1 MSTSSS
7 PNGQRTIYFDCY
19 SGASGDMILGALLD
33 CGVPQQELE
42 RLLKGLDLPGWRLEV
57 SKVKRHALCGTD
69 LAVLAEQSSE
79 HRGLAEIAR
88 IINSSTI
95 PPAIKEKSLAIF
107 RNLAEAEAA
116 VHGTTVDKVH
126 FHEVG
131 AVDAIIDI
139 VGSVAALYLLNINSL
154 YCSPLPLGRG
164 TVQTAHG
171 LIPLPGPAVFK
182 LLQKRRVPLYGVDAT
197 WELVTPTGA
206 AILTTLADG
215 FGPLPPLTVET
226 VGYGAGKH
234 DPGYPNFLRVIAGTL
249 NHAAPGPI
257 ERVVEMESNI
267 DDLNPEIYG
276 YLMEKL
282 LEAGALD
289 VYFTPIQMK
298 KNRPAVK
305 VAVLA
310 APSRLDSLMEIMF
323 AETSTLGVRIFEGS
337 KWMRPRSVQTVQTEW
352 GPVRLKIA
360 PGTEGSRPQH
370 VAPEYDD
377 CREIALRTGLPLK
390 EIYSRVEY
398 LWQQGKLNN
407 RS

>member
-1 MSTSSS
+1 VNTSSS
-7 PNGQRTIYFDCY
+7 PGGHRTIYFDCY

-33 CGVPQQELE
+33 CGAPQQEVE

-57 SKVKRHALCGTD
+57 RKVKRHALCGTD
-69 LAVLAEQSSE
+69 LVVLVEQSSE
-79 HRGLAEIAR
+79 PHDLAEIAR
-88 IINSSTI
+88 IINGSTM
-95 PPAIKEKSLAIF
+95 PREIKEKSLAVF
-107 RNLAEAEAA
+107 YNLAEAEAA
-116 VHGTTVDKVH
+116 VHGTTLDQVH

-139 VGSVAALYLLNINSL
+139 VGSVAALHLLNISSI

-171 LIPLPGPAVFK
+171 LIPLPGPAVLK
-182 LLQKRRVPLYGVDAT
+182 LLQKRRVPLYGVDAS
-197 WELVTPTGA
+197 WEMVTPTGA
-206 AILTTLADG
+206 AILATLADS
-215 FGPLPPLTVET
+215 FGPLPPLAVEA

-234 DPGYPNFLRVIAGTL
+234 DPGYPNFLRVITGTL
-249 NHAAPGPI
+249 NYATPALN
-257 ERVVEMESNI
+257 ERVLEMEANI

-310 APSRLDSLMEIMF
+310 APGNLDSLMQIMF

-337 KWMRPRSVQTVQTEW
+337 KWMRPRSVQTVETEW
-352 GPVRLKIA
+352 GPVRLKIV
-360 PGTEGSRPQH
+360 PGAEGSLPQH

-377 CREIALRTGLPLK
+377 CREIARHTGLPLK
-390 EIYSRVEY
+390 DIYRRVEY
-398 LWQQGKLNN
+398 LFQQSKLKN
-407 RS
+407 